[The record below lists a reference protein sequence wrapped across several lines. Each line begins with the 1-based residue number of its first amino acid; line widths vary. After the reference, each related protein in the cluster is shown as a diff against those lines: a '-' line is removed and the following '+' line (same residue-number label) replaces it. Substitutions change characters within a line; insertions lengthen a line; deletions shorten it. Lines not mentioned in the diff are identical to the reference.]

1 MIQTFNACNVRY
13 AGTLHDAGQ
22 RLVVVDAAG
31 FDVFSVV
38 VQHTSGTFATA
49 AVAVQY
55 ANAPGGPWVDFDTPI
70 SLSSGTTGSGLVGVV
85 GAYIGL
91 VVTTGE
97 GADGLLDVAFNLR
110 RSEIPTEVKV

>member
-22 RLVVVDAAG
+22 RLVVVEAAG

-38 VQHTSGTFATA
+38 IQHTSGTFATA
-49 AVAVQY
+49 AVAVRY
-55 ANAPGGPWVDFDTPI
+55 ANAVGGPWVDFDTAI
-70 SLSSGTTGSGLVGVV
+70 TLNSSTTGSGLVGVV

-91 VVTTGE
+91 IVTTGE
-97 GADGLLDVAFNLR
+97 AADGLLDVAFNLR